1 MNAVTITFDRVF
13 DIVHRSRRNRVL
25 STEFGFESAD
35 VKESGVAVPG
45 APRIEAGMTVTAVL
59 ERPGDWRTLLGWVN
73 HGTGEIACRSAA
85 SSLGGIVAMLLGSL
99 WASHLMSTRPLVAA
113 FVIVVSILCCVGSVV
128 GMRKAIRTRRLLE
141 AARSTLASRDAGSN
155 A

>member
-1 MNAVTITFDRVF
+1 MNTVTITFDRVF

-25 STEFGFESAD
+25 STEFGFEARD
-35 VKESGVAVPG
+35 VKASGVAVPG

-59 ERPGDWRTLLGWVN
+59 ERPDNWRTLLGWVN
-73 HGTGEIACRSAA
+73 HGTGEIACRSPV
-85 SSLGGIVAMLLGSL
+85 SSLGGIVAMVLGSL
-99 WASHLMSTRPLVAA
+99 WASHLIGTRPLVATV
-113 FVIVVSILCCVGSVV
+113 VIVVSLVCFLGSVA

-141 AARSTLASRDAGSN
+141 AARSTLAPRDAGSN